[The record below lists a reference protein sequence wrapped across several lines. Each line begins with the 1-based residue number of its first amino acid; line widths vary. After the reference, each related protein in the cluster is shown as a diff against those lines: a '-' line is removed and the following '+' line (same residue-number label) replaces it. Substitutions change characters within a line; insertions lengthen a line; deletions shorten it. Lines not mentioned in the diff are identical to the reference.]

1 MKKKKK
7 DTGEE
12 CAFLQE
18 GLGFYEARILTSLLR
33 QVSEISCLSKDW
45 YIHPPLLE
53 CFSLFLST
61 FSFGTGRG
69 RGDLKNFLFGSEY
82 QFGSE
87 VQSDRRP
94 SILFSA
100 FLQQIF
106 HWRYFGILKLFG
118 SSCTPVKI
126 GIPFCLCDLKVLAF
140 QCTLK
145 ISLSN
150 GTFFIM
156 TIIILGHNFLKG
168 CLVEF

>member
-1 MKKKKK
+1 MRL
-7 DTGEE
+7 EY
-12 CAFLQE
+12 LQACWDKS
-18 GLGFYEARILTSLLR
+18 ARLVAYPRTD
-33 QVSEISCLSKDW
+33 IS
-45 YIHPPLLE
+45 IHL
-53 CFSLFLST
+53 CWNVFFLFLGT

-69 RGDLKNFLFGSEY
+69 RGDLKNFLFSSEY